1 MFEHSNV
8 QTLNSKAKIH
18 LKSAFLLYLVIK
30 FSYLTISGRYKNF
43 FQCINQA
50 N

>member
-1 MFEHSNV
+1 M
-8 QTLNSKAKIH
+8 
-18 LKSAFLLYLVIK
+18 VITNK
-30 FSYLTISGRYKNF
+30 FVKQFKFYLTKANFENFKLFIYKNF

>member
-1 MFEHSNV
+1 MNFN
-8 QTLNSKAKIH
+8 KIAKG
-18 LKSAFLLYLVIK
+18 KDLYLKNKIN
-30 FSYLTISGRYKNF
+30 FSNLNNFKCFSYKNF